1 MSGRRLSPWVPVF
14 ILLLQVTLAG
24 SLPSVLEA
32 QRVSSAPTAWF
43 FPEGTSFDASIPSPE
58 AFLGYEVGAFH
69 TRHDRI
75 VAYFQ
80 TLAAL
85 SDRVTYQEI
94 GMTHGH
100 RVLPVVTITSSEN
113 HARLAGIQA
122 DHLEAIRLAGEG
134 RPIPAGLLDRPVIMH
149 LGYGV
154 HGNETSSSEAA
165 MLVGYWLAA
174 GTSAEVQEILARGV
188 YNVEPVLNP
197 DGRDRHTHWANMHR
211 ANALVADPL
220 DREHNEAWPGGRTN
234 HYWFD
239 LNRDWFPLEH
249 PESRARIEFHHAWM
263 PNIVTD
269 YHEMGTN
276 STYFFEPTKPLG
288 SWNPLIPEFLY
299 RDLTELLAER
309 WAESLDAIGA
319 LYFTKEVFDNTYP
332 GYGST
337 YPNYLGGLGL
347 VFEQASSRGHVQA
360 STHHGELTFAFTIRN
375 QVRTSLATVQGGV
388 SERSKFLRY
397 QEDFFR
403 EGLAESRALPTRGWV
418 FGDPADPALDSLFI
432 DLLLRHRI
440 QVYELGDSV
449 AAGGRTWSPGS
460 GWLVPTE
467 QPQVRLVR
475 SIFETTDTYAD
486 SVFYDAST
494 WTMSLAYGVAHAP
507 LRGRLPR
514 MGAQVRAPSLSPIGS
529 GALPEPRVG
538 YLLEWTH
545 HFSPR
550 ALQYLL
556 SRGVRVEAA
565 QQPFTARTHQG
576 LVAFGAGT
584 ISIPVSIQSM
594 NPETLHQLVV
604 GASGHAG
611 VPFHAVDTGYSA
623 QGIDLGSGSFRPIPH
638 APRTLMVVG
647 QGVAANEAGQVWHLL
662 DTRVDLPLVKI
673 DQGQMGRVRFHD
685 YDVMILVSGSYPSLA
700 GETLESLRRWV
711 QDGGTLIGIRG
722 GAQWATSQ
730 GFAPRVRQAM
740 EDRTPLPP
748 SGLVG
753 RTDYAD
759 ARDLT
764 GAQQIG
770 GSIYRA
776 DLDLTHPL
784 GFGYR
789 KREIAVWRDH
799 SFIFPESA
807 NPFSTPVRLTSDPH
821 LSGYISPV
829 NLDRIRG
836 SASVLADG
844 IGDGTTVLL
853 LDNPVFRGYWYG
865 TNRLLL
871 NAIYFGQHITIPA
884 AP

>member
-1 MSGRRLSPWVPVF
+1 MFRLHIPRLAF
-14 ILLLQVTLAG
+14 QLLALTLLAAG
-24 SLPSVLEA
+24 MHPAALEA

-43 FPEGTSFDASIPSPE
+43 FPEGEVFDASIPSPE
-58 AFLGYEVGAFH
+58 AFLGYEIGAFH

-80 TLAAL
+80 MLAQR
-85 SDRVTYQEI
+85 SDRVSYQEI

-113 HARLAGIQA
+113 HARLARIQT
-122 DHLEAIRLAGEG
+122 DHLEAIRLAGDG
-134 RPIPAGLLDRPVIMH
+134 QRVPASLQDRPIIMH

-174 GTSAEVQEILARGV
+174 GTSAEVQEMLARGV
-188 YNVEPVLNP
+188 YHLEPVLNP

-249 PESRARIEFHHAWM
+249 PESRARIDFHHAWM

-276 STYFFEPTKPLG
+276 STYFFEPTKPIG
-288 SWNPLIPEFLY
+288 SWNPLIPETLY
-299 RDLTELLAER
+299 RDLTELLADR

-347 VFEQASSRGHVQA
+347 VFEQASARGHVQT
-360 STHHGELTFAFTIRN
+360 SSHHGELTFAFTIRN

-388 SERSKFLRY
+388 AERERFLRY
-397 QEDFFR
+397 QESFFR
-403 EGLAESRALPTRGWV
+403 DGVAEAGGLPARGWV
-418 FGDPADPALDSLFI
+418 FGDPADPGLDSLFV

-440 QVYELGDSV
+440 EVYELAESV
-449 AAGGRTWSPGS
+449 TVDGRTWRPGE
-460 GWLVPTE
+460 GWLVPME

-475 SIFETTDTYAD
+475 SVFETTDTYAD

-507 LRGRLPR
+507 IAGRLPR
-514 MGAQVRAPSLSPIGS
+514 LGERVLAASLPKTGA
-529 GALPEPRVG
+529 GALPRPRVA

-556 SRGVRVEAA
+556 ARGVRVEVA
-565 QQPFTARTHQG
+565 QQPFTAATHAG
-576 LVAFGAGT
+576 AVRFGAGS
-584 ISIPVSIQSM
+584 ISIPVSIQRLDA
-594 NPETLHQLVV
+594 EALHQVV
-604 GASGHAG
+604 ISASEHAG
-611 VPFHAVDTGYSA
+611 VPFHAVNTGYA
-623 QGIDLGSGSFRPIPH
+623 LDGMDLGSGNFRPLPH

-662 DTRVDLPLVKI
+662 DTRVDLPVVKV

-685 YDVMILVSGSYPSLA
+685 YDVVILVSGSYPSLA
-700 GETLESLRRWV
+700 GETLEALRRWV

-722 GAQWATSQ
+722 GAQWAINQ
-730 GFAPRVRQAM
+730 GFAPRARQAL
-740 EDRTPLPP
+740 ENRGPLP
-748 SGLVG
+748 GLPAVG

-770 GSIYRA
+770 GSIYRG
-776 DLDLTHPL
+776 DLDPTHPL

-789 KREIAVWRDH
+789 SREIAVWRDH

-807 NPFSTPVRLTSDPH
+807 NPFSTPVRLTEDPH
-821 LSGYISPV
+821 LSGYISPL

-844 IGDGTTVLL
+844 VGSGSTVLL

-871 NAIYFGQHITIPA
+871 NAIYFGRHITVPA